1 MNKKTVQD
9 YMTPF
14 PHTIGFDQPTKIAI
28 EMMRKYGVR
37 HLPVQDGGKLVGV
50 LSERDIS
57 FGLAIKQS
65 LTIED
70 VYTSEPYV
78 VAPQTALSEVAD
90 RMAKDRIGCAIV
102 ADGNKLVGIFTAT
115 DACRVLAEL
124 V

>member
-1 MNKKTVQD
+1 
-9 YMTPF
+9 MTPF

-28 EMMRKYGVR
+28 DMMRKHGVR

-57 FGLAIKQS
+57 FGLAINQS

-78 VAPQTALSEVAD
+78 VAPNVKLSEVAD
-90 RMAKDRIGCAIV
+90 KMAKDRIGCAIV
-102 ADGNKLVGIFTAT
+102 ADNGKIVGIFTAT
-115 DACRVLAEL
+115 DACKILADL
-124 V
+124 VKD